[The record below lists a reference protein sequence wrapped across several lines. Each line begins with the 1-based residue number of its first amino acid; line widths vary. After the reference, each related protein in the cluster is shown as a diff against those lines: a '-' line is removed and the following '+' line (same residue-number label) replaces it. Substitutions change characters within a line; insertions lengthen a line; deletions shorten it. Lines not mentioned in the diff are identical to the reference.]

1 MERSEFLKLL
11 GTGTLLACASCL
23 ESCSNNSIDPA
34 PASLDFTIDLTL
46 PENVALNSANGSLVK
61 NGVIIARLSTSE
73 FTALWRSCTHQG
85 TAVNY
90 QPSQQNFLC
99 PNHQSK
105 FDKNGSALNGPATI
119 ALRKY
124 NTALTGSSL
133 RVFS

>member
-11 GTGTLLACASCL
+11 GAGTLLASTTCL
-23 ESCSNNSIDPA
+23 ESCSNKGVDPA
-34 PASLDFTIDLTL
+34 PASLDFTVDLTL
-46 PENVALNSANGSLVK
+46 SENAALNSVGGSLAK
-61 NGVIIARLSTSE
+61 NGVIIARLSSIE
-73 FTALWRSCTHQG
+73 FTALWRSCTHEG

-90 QPSQQNFLC
+90 QVAQQNFLC

-105 FDKNGSALNGPATI
+105 FDKNGTALNGPATV

-124 NTALTGSSL
+124 NTSLTGTSL